1 MATKGNSIKYGPC
14 TDWGKSSVLVHGGRQ
29 YKFEEVTKWT
39 NLGKFEEADKRRE
52 LQEFLAMQVERAKE
66 ATTTSSE
73 GTVYTWDLTQQ
84 VIDEIAPEV
93 EAVVVDGEEAIERVT
108 GLIREGLW
116 VQLWGSDESD
126 GADLTPPSPTPAGV
140 AEGEGITLEDLG
152 RSVKIP
158 LNEDE
163 GLFDEEGNWVAG
175 SDYKMSVG
183 GSEAGADTDM
193 KMDEDREETGME
205 ASKHAPGAKGKGK
218 EGEEGKGNE
227 SMAQEGIEWQWE
239 VADSRDIAA
248 LVRDINWW
256 GERLA
261 RFRRKDGNLAGEKAR
276 WRKLAMDQIKATG
289 DLIEAGAD
297 MEVERAEPQEHG
309 GWLCLTK
316 WADRIPGIRKR
327 EAFIEEIGR
336 AKGYYDM
343 VNRVENEGQMR
354 DMVKIMQRME
364 ESMEL
369 VKGKLGVGTIEEIER
384 AKRWK
389 RGRKGK

>member
-1 MATKGNSIKYGPC
+1 MATKGKSIKYGPC

-29 YKFEEVTKWT
+29 YKLEEVTKWT

-140 AEGEGITLEDLG
+140 AEGEGITLEELG
-152 RSVKIP
+152 KSVKIP

-163 GLFDEEGNWVAG
+163 GLFDEEGNCVAG
-175 SDYKMSVG
+175 SDYEMSVG
-183 GSEAGADTDM
+183 GSEAGADIDM
-193 KMDEDREETGME
+193 KIDEDREEAGME
-205 ASKHAPGAKGKGK
+205 ASRYAPGAKGKEK

-227 SMAQEGIEWQWE
+227 SMAQEGLEWQWE
-239 VADSRDIAA
+239 VA
-248 LVRDINWW
+248 V
-256 GERLA
+256 
-261 RFRRKDGNLAGEKAR
+261 
-276 WRKLAMDQIKATG
+276 TG
-289 DLIEAGAD
+289 IQA
-297 MEVERAEPQEHG
+297 
-309 GWLCLTK
+309 
-316 WADRIPGIRKR
+316 I
-327 EAFIEEIGR
+327 
-336 AKGYYDM
+336 YSY
-343 VNRVENEGQMR
+343 
-354 DMVKIMQRME
+354 
-364 ESMEL
+364 
-369 VKGKLGVGTIEEIER
+369 
-384 AKRWK
+384 
-389 RGRKGK
+389 